1 MRAKRADLNQ
11 KQFIEDARAAGY
23 FIESLHA
30 AGNGIPDVIVST
42 RSEMWL
48 CEIKQPGQEKALTPA
63 QKRFHERWQ
72 GKPII
77 IATSFRDFQ
86 VKASAP
92 LLQPPS

>member
-23 FIESLHA
+23 FIESLHS

-42 RSEMWL
+42 KTDMWL
-48 CEIKQPGQEKALTPA
+48 CEIKQPGQQKALTPA

-77 IATSFRDFQ
+77 IATSFQDFQ
-86 VKASAP
+86 AKALVP
-92 LLQPPS
+92 QPQHPS